1 MEIEERKDGARMIG
15 VGPHL
20 LLFSSPGTLAPPPP
34 PGNTPVS
41 GQQPVGTGSPAL
53 LTALL
58 HAQSP
63 GSPKDFLWSH
73 EGDSLEEGP
82 LGIPEL
88 LMFLPPLASGHG

>member
-1 MEIEERKDGARMIG
+1 MEIEERKDGSRMIG

-20 LLFSSPGTLAPPPP
+20 LLFSFPGTLAP

-41 GQQPVGTGSPAL
+41 GRQPVGTGSPQL

-63 GSPKDFLWSH
+63 GSPRDSFWSH
-73 EGDSLEEGP
+73 EGDLLEEGP